1 MHTGSRLSS
10 RLNGIANIPLKSNST
25 ATKVSTELTRC
36 FPCTAGVRT
45 VAPFSA
51 QRGPCRYEPSIT
63 ESSKFRMGVPG
74 RSKAGHV
81 AVSPNPVAFIEIS
94 MLVVSSILSH
104 THTAKKMLWKSCPL
118 QRGSRSRTCGLG
130 DWSFSMGNSGLLGC
144 CLTLGCMLKHGTFP
158 FSAIIRTTK
167 KYSSQRVRF
176 REKDERIVN
185 RI

>member
-10 RLNGIANIPLKSNST
+10 RLNGIANVPLKSNST

-104 THTAKKMLWKSCPL
+104 THIL
-118 QRGSRSRTCGLG
+118 QRKCFGSRVLCSVVQGVGLV
-130 DWSFSMGNSGLLGC
+130 DWGTGRSAWAIPGC
-144 CLTLGCMLKHGTFP
+144 W
-158 FSAIIRTTK
+158 AA
-167 KYSSQRVRF
+167 V
-176 REKDERIVN
+176 
-185 RI
+185 